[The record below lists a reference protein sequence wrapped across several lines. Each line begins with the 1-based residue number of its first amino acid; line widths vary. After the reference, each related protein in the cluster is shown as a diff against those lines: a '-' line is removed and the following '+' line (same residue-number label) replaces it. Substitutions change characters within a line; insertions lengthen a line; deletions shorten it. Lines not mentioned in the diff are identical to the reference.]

1 MNGAEARS
9 KWDETLRAI
18 LAGTAASTGDE
29 FFRAL
34 VSNLASAL
42 HVRCAFVSEFA
53 DGNTRVRTLACWTG
67 EGFVDNFEYDLADTP
82 CEQVLRGEI
91 RLYPE
96 GVQALFPKDNDLVKL
111 GAESYL
117 AIPLVDPSGNVLG
130 HLAVIDD
137 KAMAEP
143 RDMPIFEIFAVRA
156 AAELLRKRAEQAQ
169 RQSEERFHKI
179 FDHSND
185 AIFIIDPPQDKII
198 DVNPKACEML
208 GYSRERLTSMSISE
222 IHPNEM
228 PQLQAFAQSVSRNGH
243 GWTGELTCLTST
255 GRFLAAEISASMIA
269 ISGRSRMIA
278 LVRDISERKRL
289 EQERKRAEEELRRA
303 NQRMKGELLAAAKIQ
318 QSLLPKVSPDIAGVN
333 FAWALKPCDEL
344 AGDILN
350 VFLLDEKHVGLYLA
364 DVSGHGVPAALLS
377 TTLNRVL
384 SPLPGHSLLRERLE
398 GSGYRVSSPAEVA
411 GQLNEEFPM
420 DPATRQYFT
429 LLYGILNWETREF
442 RYVPAGHPGPVYLSS
457 SEGPMI
463 LDTNSFPIGF
473 FRGVN
478 YEEHSITMKPADRLY
493 LYSDGITEATNI
505 NGEEFGKE
513 RLIRVLVESRPM
525 PLNTSLSSL
534 LAAVKEWCGA
544 ANLGDDISILAVEIT
559 R

>member
-1 MNGAEARS
+1 MSEVETQS
-9 KWDETLRAI
+9 KWDETLRSI
-18 LAGTAASTGDE
+18 VQGTAASTGDE

-34 VSNLASAL
+34 VSNLAAAL
-42 HVRCAFVSEFA
+42 RVNYAFVSEFG
-53 DGNTRVRTLACWTG
+53 DGNTRVQTLAFWTR
-67 EGFVDNFEYDLADTP
+67 EGFLDNFEYDLVNTP

-91 RLYPE
+91 RHYPE
-96 GVQALFPKDNDLVKL
+96 GVQALFPKDSDLVKL

-117 AIPLVDPSGNVLG
+117 AIPLVDRSGNVLG

-143 RDMPIFEIFAVRA
+143 RDLPIFKIFVARA
-156 AAELLRKRAEQAQ
+156 AAELLRNQAEKAQ
-169 RQSEERFHKI
+169 WESEERFRKI

-185 AIFIIDPPQDKII
+185 AIFVIDPPQDKIL
-198 DVNPKACEML
+198 DVNSKACEML
-208 GYSRERLTSMSISE
+208 GYSRQKLISMSISD
-222 IHPNEM
+222 IHPYEM
-228 PQLQAFAQSVSRNGH
+228 PKLQAFAKSVSKNGH
-243 GWTGELTCLTST
+243 GWTSELTCLTSK
-255 GRFLAAEISASMIA
+255 GEFLPAEMSASFIDL
-269 ISGRSRMIA
+269 SGRSCMIA
-278 LVRDISERKRL
+278 LVRDISERKR
-289 EQERKRAEEELRRA
+289 AEEALQRA
-303 NQRMKGELLAAAKIQ
+303 NQRMKNELLAAAKIQ

-333 FAWALKPCDEL
+333 FRWALKPCDEL

-364 DVSGHGVPAALLS
+364 DVSGHGVAAALLS

-411 GQLNEEFPM
+411 VQLNEEFPM

-442 RYVPAGHPGPVYLSS
+442 RYVAAGHPGPVYLSS
-457 SEGPMI
+457 TEGPLI
-463 LDTNSFPIGF
+463 LETHSFPIGF
-473 FRGVN
+473 FRQVK
-478 YEEHSITMKPADRLY
+478 YEEHSITMKPADRVY

-505 NGEEFGKE
+505 DGEEFGKD
-513 RLIRVLVESRPM
+513 RLIRVLEESRSM
-525 PLNTSLSSL
+525 PLNTSLSFL

-544 ANLGDDISILAVEIT
+544 ARPGDDISILAVEIT
-559 R
+559 P

>member
-1 MNGAEARS
+1 MSEVETQS
-9 KWDETLRAI
+9 KWDETLRSI
-18 LAGTAASTGDE
+18 VQGTAASTGDE

-34 VSNLASAL
+34 VSNLAAAL
-42 HVRCAFVSEFA
+42 RVNYAFVSEFG
-53 DGNTRVRTLACWTG
+53 DGNTRVQTLAFWTR
-67 EGFVDNFEYDLADTP
+67 EGFLDNFEYDLVNTP

-91 RLYPE
+91 RHYPE
-96 GVQALFPKDNDLVKL
+96 GVQALFPKDSDLVKL

-143 RDMPIFEIFAVRA
+143 RDLPIFKIFAARA
-156 AAELLRKRAEQAQ
+156 AAELLRNQAEKAQ
-169 RQSEERFHKI
+169 WESEERFRKI

-185 AIFIIDPPQDKII
+185 AIFVIDPPQDKIL
-198 DVNPKACEML
+198 DVNSKACEML
-208 GYSRERLTSMSISE
+208 GYSRQKLISMSISD
-222 IHPNEM
+222 IHPYEM
-228 PQLQAFAQSVSRNGH
+228 PKLQAFAKSVSKNGH
-243 GWTGELTCLTST
+243 GWTSELTCLTSK
-255 GRFLAAEISASMIA
+255 GEFLPAEMSASFIDL
-269 ISGRSRMIA
+269 SGRSCMIA
-278 LVRDISERKRL
+278 LVRDISERKR
-289 EQERKRAEEELRRA
+289 AEEALQRA
-303 NQRMKGELLAAAKIQ
+303 NQRMKNELLAAAKIQ

-333 FAWALKPCDEL
+333 FRWALKPCDEL

-364 DVSGHGVPAALLS
+364 DVSGHGVAAALLS

-411 GQLNEEFPM
+411 VQLNEEFPM

-442 RYVPAGHPGPVYLSS
+442 RYVAAGHPGPVYLSS
-457 SEGPMI
+457 TEGPLI
-463 LDTNSFPIGF
+463 LETHSFPIGF
-473 FRGVN
+473 FRQVK
-478 YEEHSITMKPADRLY
+478 YEEHSITMKPADRVY

-505 NGEEFGKE
+505 DGEEFGKD
-513 RLIRVLVESRPM
+513 RLIRVLEESRSM
-525 PLNTSLSSL
+525 PLNTSLSFL

-544 ANLGDDISILAVEIT
+544 ARPGDDISILAVEIT
-559 R
+559 P